1 MVNIKRQRI
10 EGYVLLE
17 SLIATALFAFIVGM
31 VLTEIQNSRQ
41 RQVAYLNEEES
52 YQLTKMAIQT
62 GQDQVSL
69 NGKSVRVIQTDKGL
83 TVYEKEAVLLE
94 IQEN

>member
-17 SLIATALFAFIVGM
+17 SLIATALFAFIVSM